1 MLNRH
6 GRRLLA
12 EPYVIDVS
20 RSHENIGPVRLGA
33 DEYFV
38 MGDRRNNASDSREW
52 GPVPRR
58 LIWARFHSLLVRS
71 GN

>member
-1 MLNRH
+1 MDANR
-6 GRRLLA
+6 
-12 EPYVIDVS
+12 S
-20 RSHENIGPVRLGA
+20 RENLGPIRLGA

-58 LIWARFHSLLVRS
+58 LIWARFYTVLLRA
-71 GN
+71 GTAAGRP